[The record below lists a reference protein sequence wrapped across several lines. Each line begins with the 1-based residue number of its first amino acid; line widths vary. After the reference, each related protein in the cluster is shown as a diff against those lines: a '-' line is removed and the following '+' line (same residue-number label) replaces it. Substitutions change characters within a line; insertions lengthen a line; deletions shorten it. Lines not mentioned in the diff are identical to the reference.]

1 MKLLNG
7 MFLEP
12 TFNGDTNDIKMNK
25 NDRFKNLVRKY
36 LKFLA
41 AEDCT
46 VSVDMYHELIF
57 TENLVSKELT
67 VVENFSDRI
76 TKNTDL
82 KNYLDIVINSIN
94 LKIISIDD
102 MLKKFK
108 D

>member
-1 MKLLNG
+1 
-7 MFLEP
+7 
-12 TFNGDTNDIKMNK
+12 MNK
-25 NDRFKNLVRKY
+25 NERFKNIVRKY
-36 LKFLA
+36 LRFLV

-46 VSVDMYHELIF
+46 VSFDMFHDIIF

-76 TKNTDL
+76 TENTDL
-82 KNYLDIVINSIN
+82 HNYLHIAINSIN
-94 LKIISIDD
+94 LKIISIED